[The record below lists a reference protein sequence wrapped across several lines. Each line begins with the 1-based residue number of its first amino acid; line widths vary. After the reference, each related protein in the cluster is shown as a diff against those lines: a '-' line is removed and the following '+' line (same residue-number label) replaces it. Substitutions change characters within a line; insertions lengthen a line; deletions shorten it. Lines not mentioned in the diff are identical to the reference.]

1 MLSNSG
7 SSTSAA
13 GSSEDV
19 NQQFQKIGFAYAVLS
34 DEVRRRKFD
43 STGSTRELMFG
54 EGQDDFDWNEYFKT
68 LWTGEVSRQTLDEF
82 KQKYQNSDD
91 ERQDI
96 LAAYQE
102 TEGELSSIFE
112 HVPCCE
118 FIADEQRFIDI
129 IQQAIKEGDLQQ
141 TDNWTRS
148 VADKSGRKALRQKAK
163 GEAAEAEKLAK
174 ELGVWDDLFGDKSKP
189 VTQKKRSTK
198 KDKTADEQDDL
209 GALAALIQRKNNNR
223 ASGFDDMI
231 ARLEAKAGVKERP
244 PTDEEFEKMQAEI
257 MARKEGGK
265 DKSSSKE
272 NKRKS
277 NADPTKSAKTRKSQ

>member
-1 MLSNSG
+1 M
-7 SSTSAA
+7 
-13 GSSEDV
+13 
-19 NQQFQKIGFAYAVLS
+19 LS

-68 LWTGEVSRQTLDEF
+68 LWTGEVSRKTLDDF
-82 KQKYQNSDD
+82 KLTYQNSDD

-102 TEGELSSIFE
+102 TEGELSGIFE

-118 FIADEQRFIDI
+118 FIADEQRFITI
-129 IQQAIKEGDLQQ
+129 IDQAIKDGELNQ

-148 VADKSGRKALRQKAK
+148 KGDKAGRKALRQKAK

-189 VTQKKRSTK
+189 ATQKKRGTK
-198 KDKTADEQDDL
+198 KDNSGDEPEDT
-209 GALAALIQRKNNNR
+209 GALAALIQRKNSNR

-231 ARLEAKAGVKERP
+231 ARLEAKAGVKTKA

-257 MARKEGGK
+257 MARRQAGT
-265 DKSSSKE
+265 DKSGSKE

-277 NADPTKSAKTRKSQ
+277 NASPTKSSKSRKSQ